1 LAKSRY
7 LYYLQAVAHRSG
19 LWKTAMRIE
28 KFNSADVPELSPDF
42 RKWMI
47 ENVYGEKNRELGL
60 LLNVDLEHWNRY

>member
-7 LYYLQAVAHRSG
+7 LYYLQAVTHRSG

-47 ENVYGEKNRELGL
+47 ENV
-60 LLNVDLEHWNRY
+60 